1 VGRGTRPSDSIAH
14 KLGDISNAGFRRSMI
29 QRSNKSNCLI
39 LEYYGNRYDLA
50 TTFDLF
56 AGNVTEEAVKEAV
69 AIARKSGGRMSV
81 TKSLDEEEKRAE
93 EKKKKE
99 LEEAARKAKIVVKSN
114 FKSTSFN
121 PFDVLGI
128 TAAKPRGWD
137 IKKEPSE
144 KMRGVLRKM
153 GLNPDDFDYAQ
164 TKQLVGEQLR
174 RWHEG
179 LCSMKQ
185 AQLLRKHNFDSNV
198 TFEVAKATIDK
209 IAASGWKLRGN
220 GQPIKTIKMPTRN
233 TETIPM
239 ENPF

>member
-1 VGRGTRPSDSIAH
+1 
-14 KLGDISNAGFRRSMI
+14 MI

-56 AGNVTEEAVKEAV
+56 AGNVTEDAVKEAI
-69 AIARKSGGRMSV
+69 AIARQSGGRMSV

-99 LEEAARKAKIVVKSN
+99 LEEAARKAKIVVKST
-114 FKSTSFN
+114 FKSSSFN

-137 IKKEPSE
+137 VKKEPSD

-174 RWHEG
+174 RWHDG

-185 AQLLRKHNFDSNV
+185 AQLLRKHGFDSNV
-198 TFEVAKATIDK
+198 KFEVAKATIDK

-220 GQPIKTIKMPTRN
+220 GQPVKTIKMPVRN
-233 TETIPM
+233 TETISM
-239 ENPF
+239 EQPF